1 MRYSAYYTDCTTSK
15 RTIYD
20 PFTVTI
26 KNPCAEATLSVADSA
41 RTGSKS
47 AYVDA
52 TSSFTVASIAG
63 SITKSPATCTNLSY
77 LVEIYDDETLLNWTS
92 LITNTVYAALL
103 TDGTTTDANN
113 NPAVKIKA
121 STHFTTVKT
130 VQVRVTYTL
139 VDSLVT
145 NGSNKIVDQFP
156 VTIYPTGYV
165 EACAS
170 ATVSS
175 TSTIAS
181 FSLSVKHLV
190 GSALT
195 DK

>member
-1 MRYSAYYTDCTTSK
+1 MRYSAYYTGCTTGK

-52 TSSFTVASIAG
+52 ASSFTVASIAG
-63 SITKSPATCTNLSY
+63 SITKNPATCTNLSY
-77 LVEIYDDETLLNWTS
+77 LVEIYDDDTLLNWTS

-113 NPAVKIKA
+113 NPAVKIKP
-121 STHFTTVKT
+121 STYFTTVKT

-139 VDSLVT
+139 TDSLVT
-145 NGSNKIVDQFP
+145 NGSN
-156 VTIYPTGYV
+156 
-165 EACAS
+165 
-170 ATVSS
+170 
-175 TSTIAS
+175 
-181 FSLSVKHLV
+181 
-190 GSALT
+190 
-195 DK
+195 